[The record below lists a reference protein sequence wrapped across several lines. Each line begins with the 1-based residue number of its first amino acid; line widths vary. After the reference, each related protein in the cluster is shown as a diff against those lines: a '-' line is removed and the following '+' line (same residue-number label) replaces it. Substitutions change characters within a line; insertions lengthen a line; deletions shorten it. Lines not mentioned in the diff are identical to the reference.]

1 MLCFKLLAK
10 MCSPVSTEKNMF
22 AIYVVLTVMLYL
34 YHAMVWKS
42 WTFFF
47 LLLLL
52 RKKIWSWNFNFNF
65 FQILVFWGGSP
76 PLPEKRFWKIENKLR
91 FWSDLIIK
99 ITTPIIFLIEL
110 WPLFLFNYFSVCHL
124 HNSWQKIHT
133 SNPLPVFSNF
143 TLCLICLIMVSTNI
157 ANVLLSFCQ

>member
-1 MLCFKLLAK
+1 MFSCKQRKTCLQFMLCWQSCYTYIMPWSENLEL
-10 MCSPVSTEKNMF
+10 
-22 AIYVVLTVMLYL
+22 
-34 YHAMVWKS
+34 
-42 WTFFF
+42 FF
-47 LLLLL
+47 LLLL

-65 FQILVFWGGSP
+65 FQILWGGSP

-110 WPLFLFNYFSVCHL
+110 WPLFLFNYFSV
-124 HNSWQKIHT
+124 SWQKIHT

-157 ANVLLSFCQ
+157 ANMLLSFCQ

>member
-1 MLCFKLLAK
+1 MFSCKQRKTCLQFMLCWQSCYTYIMPWSENLEL
-10 MCSPVSTEKNMF
+10 
-22 AIYVVLTVMLYL
+22 
-34 YHAMVWKS
+34 
-42 WTFFF
+42 FF
-47 LLLLL
+47 LLLL

-110 WPLFLFNYFSVCHL
+110 WPLFLFNYFSV
-124 HNSWQKIHT
+124 SWQKIHT

>member
-1 MLCFKLLAK
+1 MLCFNLLAK

-22 AIYVVLTVMLYL
+22 AIYVVLTVMVYL

-124 HNSWQKIHT
+124 ITPDRKFIRLI
-133 SNPLPVFSNF
+133 PCLFSV
-143 TLCLICLIMVSTNI
+143 TLRCV
-157 ANVLLSFCQ
+157 